1 MARKHSDRAC
11 LRQDAVLG
19 NKPLTPFRAPARS
32 PYVLPQAENYSG
44 RRVAA
49 PDERRARR

>member
-32 PYVLPQAENYSG
+32 PYVLPQAGELLGPPGSG
-44 RRVAA
+44 
-49 PDERRARR
+49 PG